1 MTRMND
7 PGRDGKILVAL
18 TLAGSQF
25 ARRGHRGL
33 VYNRLDRKGFF
44 ARASP
49 CGRCRRGP
57 HIGEYGRKTNPV
69 SRWLP
74 FADQVRKGAPGPPFV
89 GQWPSL
95 LVVVLQDLVAGLRD
109 LGPVLLEA
117 GQDGEITLVDDRTAE
132 LLHIARAGLLLGVRA
147 APLLGERCGREGGRQ
162 QGESDEKL
170 THCIPSF

>member
-1 MTRMND
+1 MPAMPPRPPYRGIRPQNQSCLSMA
-7 PGRDGKILVAL
+7 AL
-18 TLAGSQF
+18 CRSGPKRR
-25 ARRGHRGL
+25 ARR
-33 VYNRLDRKGFF
+33 
-44 ARASP
+44 
-49 CGRCRRGP
+49 
-57 HIGEYGRKTNPV
+57 
-69 SRWLP
+69 
-74 FADQVRKGAPGPPFV
+74 PPFV

-95 LVVVLQDLVAGLRD
+95 LVVVLQDLVAGLRN

-117 GQDGEITLVDDRTAE
+117 GQDGEIALVDDRTAE